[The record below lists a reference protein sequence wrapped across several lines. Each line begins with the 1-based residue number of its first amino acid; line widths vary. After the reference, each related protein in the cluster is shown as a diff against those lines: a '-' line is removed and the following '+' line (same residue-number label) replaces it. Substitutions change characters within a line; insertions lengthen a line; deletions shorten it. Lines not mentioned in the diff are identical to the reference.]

1 MTAISYGDMGASLRN
16 MRLITQVKQDLDK
29 YSYEV
34 SSGQKQDLG
43 AAVSGDF
50 TPLASIERSL
60 RTLESYDVAIQ
71 EANLFATSMQTTFGA
86 ISSHVAD
93 LSSSLL
99 TSSTNGDATSISVAA
114 QDARTRFDA
123 VVSGLNTRIG
133 DRSLFSGTATSKTAL
148 IPAEDMLAEL
158 QTAVTGATTA
168 ADVETIV
175 DDWFMSAGG
184 GYETLAYQGSDNA
197 LSPFSLGE
205 NESVRLGIT
214 AKDDAIRQTLKGLA
228 LASLVDEGVF
238 SSDLNEQASLMRSA
252 GETLMGSQA
261 GMADLQARVG
271 TVEARIEDANLS
283 NSSMTYAFE
292 TAKSEII
299 SSDPYKAASLL
310 TQTETQLE
318 LVYTLTAHMSRL
330 SLSDYI

>member
-34 SSGQKQDLG
+34 SSGQKQDLA

-93 LSSSLL
+93 LSSTLL

-123 VVSGLNTRIG
+123 VISGLNTRIG

-148 IPAEDMLAEL
+148 IPAEDMLTEL
-158 QTAVTGATTA
+158 QTAVAGATTA

-175 DDWFMSAGG
+175 DDWFMSAGAAMKRLPTRAPTMCFLHSRL
-184 GYETLAYQGSDNA
+184 EKMNPFDWA
-197 LSPFSLGE
+197 SPRKMMQF
-205 NESVRLGIT
+205 V
-214 AKDDAIRQTLKGLA
+214 KPLKGWLWR
-228 LASLVDEGVF
+228 LWWTTVYL
-238 SSDLNEQASLMRSA
+238 
-252 GETLMGSQA
+252 
-261 GMADLQARVG
+261 LQ
-271 TVEARIEDANLS
+271 
-283 NSSMTYAFE
+283 M
-292 TAKSEII
+292 
-299 SSDPYKAASLL
+299 
-310 TQTETQLE
+310 
-318 LVYTLTAHMSRL
+318 
-330 SLSDYI
+330 